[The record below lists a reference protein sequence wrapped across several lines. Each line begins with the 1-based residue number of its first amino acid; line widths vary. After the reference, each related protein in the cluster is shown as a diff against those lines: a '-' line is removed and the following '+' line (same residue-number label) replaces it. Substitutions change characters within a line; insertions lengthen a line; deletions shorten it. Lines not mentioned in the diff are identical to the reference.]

1 MGNKFD
7 TRYEEIV
14 IAALLHDLGK
24 IAQRAGDD
32 GCKTESMNGQLLPKT
47 KDDRYTHQHAWYT
60 HGAILKV
67 FNGNA
72 NFPKSLRPEVVARV
86 AASHHN
92 PSSWDES
99 IIAES
104 DRISSGADRLEK
116 DIEAEQKG
124 SFIEQ
129 ALLSVFSNIHI
140 ELNNSSRHTREM
152 YYSVSPLDE
161 QNIHPRNDAKNSR
174 ERYAKIW
181 NGLLKDLRAI
191 SEIDFENY
199 LAAIDA
205 ALEHWTW
212 AIPSSTIDYPDISL
226 YDHGRT
232 AAAFSSVLF
241 RYHEAYGTLHDQSAI
256 LNRTEKK
263 FLLVMGDISG
273 IQQYLFDLKTTK
285 NNAKILRARSFEIRA
300 ITESAVRSILRAFN
314 MSRFS
319 VVSAAGGRFFMVLPN
334 VEKAENTLDALRVS
348 IDVEFLKRY
357 LGSLALSIS
366 EGLPACFDDFLIK
379 NSAFESTFKNLQQL
393 SGTSKFRKLRKG
405 LEKTGHVLDFYYSSI
420 ENAIRNGGKVCD
432 MCDVRPAREQSDFCN
447 YCESLIETGA
457 KLPKTRYIRLL
468 PASGHG
474 LRLLDGETLELK
486 ENLGD
491 VRTAGEQAGFAIVNS
506 YEPGR
511 GICRLPYTVP
521 RNEDGSVKEFS
532 EISRV
537 AEGADYLAMFKADLD
552 NLGSIFSRGLAE
564 KFSISRY
571 ATLSRMLDYFF
582 SVRVRQVIEQC
593 YRNIYTVYSGGDDL
607 CVIGPW
613 QEVIDFAT
621 EIRKEFGRF
630 VGNSPDLTIS
640 AGIALV
646 AKGLPVARMAKE
658 AEEQL
663 ELAKSI
669 PGKNRVAFLGL
680 PVEWGMFELLTEK
693 GKDLSAWLS
702 ECRISTSLVYG
713 LITQSK
719 KAEEFEQGDIRKE
732 NALWK
737 SHFLY
742 NVRRAEA
749 REKLPEEI
757 INTMEGFAVD
767 TGMMKLARIPATY
780 ALYANREPAKQKEEG
795 R

>member
-1 MGNKFD
+1 MGDNSD

-14 IAALLHDLGK
+14 VAALLHDLGK
-24 IAQRAGDD
+24 IAQRAGE
-32 GCKTESMNGQLLPKT
+32 ESCRTPNMEEQLLPKKRDST
-47 KDDRYTHQHAWYT
+47 IYTHQHAWYT

-67 FNGNA
+67 FEGNSS
-72 NFPKSLRPEVVARV
+72 FPKSLRPEVVARI

-92 PSSWDES
+92 PSSWAES

-124 SFIEQ
+124 SYIEQ
-129 ALLSVFSNIHI
+129 AQLSIFSSIGLDR
-140 ELNNSSRHTREM
+140 ERSTRTPM
-152 YYSVSPLDE
+152 YYAVAPLE
-161 QNIHPRNDAKNSR
+161 EKNIHPHPDIKNSR
-174 ERYAKIW
+174 EGYAQVW
-181 NGLLKDLRAI
+181 QGLLDDLRTI
-191 SEIDFENY
+191 RETDFENF
-199 LAAIDA
+199 LSAIDA
-205 ALEHWTW
+205 VLEHWTW
-212 AIPSSTIDYPDISL
+212 AIPSSTMNLPDISL
-226 YDHGRT
+226 YDHART
-232 AAAFSSVLF
+232 TAAFSSALF
-241 RYHEAYGTLHDQSAI
+241 RYHEANGTLHDQMAI
-256 LNRTEKK
+256 MNRTEKK

-285 NNAKILRARSFEIRA
+285 NSAKILRARSFEIRA
-300 ITESAVRSILRAFN
+300 ITESAVRSIMRAFS
-314 MSRFS
+314 MSRFGIL
-319 VVSAAGGRFFMVLPN
+319 SAAGGRFFMVLPN
-334 VEKAENTLDALRVS
+334 VEKAENTLDALRTT

-366 EGLPACFDDFLIK
+366 EGLPACFNDFLIK
-379 NSAFESTFKNLQQL
+379 GSAFESTFKNLQLL

-420 ENAIRNGGKVCD
+420 ESAIRNGGKVCD
-432 MCDVRPAREQSDFCN
+432 MCDARPAREQSDFCN
-447 YCESLIETGA
+447 YCEALIETGA
-457 KLPKTRYIRLL
+457 RLPKTQYIRLL

-474 LRLLDGETLELK
+474 LRLLDGETLEFREDL
-486 ENLGD
+486 ED
-491 VRTAGEQAGFAIVNS
+491 ARTASEQAGSAAVNS
-506 YEPGR
+506 YERGR

-537 AEGADYLAMFKADLD
+537 AEGADHLAMFKADLD

-564 KFSISRY
+564 KLSISRY

-582 SVRVRQVIEQC
+582 SVRVRQVIEQS

-621 EIRKEFGRF
+621 EIRKDFGRY
-630 VGNSPDLTIS
+630 VGDNPDLTIS

-646 AKGLPVARMAKE
+646 GKGLPVARMADE

-663 ELAKSI
+663 EAAKGN
-669 PGKNRVAFLGL
+669 PGKNSIAFLGL
-680 PVEWGMFELLTEK
+680 PMGWEKFEELIRK
-693 GKDLSAWLS
+693 GKDLSTWLRNR
-702 ECRISTSLVYG
+702 RISTSLVYG
-713 LITQSK
+713 LVTQSE
-719 KAEEFEQGDIRKE
+719 KAEKFEKGDIKKE

-742 NVRRAEA
+742 NLRRAEA

-757 INTMEGFAVD
+757 VNTMKGFAVD
-767 TGMMKLARIPATY
+767 AGMMKLARIPATY
-780 ALYANREPAKQKEEG
+780 ALYANREPEKKKEEG